1 MPLTYSWSVDSLLTD
16 TEVNDSDVSFSNSVV
31 HVRWQ
36 KIGVDSDGNQ
46 GSFQGATP
54 FTAINSNLED
64 FISFD
69 QLQESDVIGWV
80 QNVVVGDY
88 EINVNNFIQAQINEI
103 KTIGP
108 VERTP
113 PWVQAAPVDSA

>member
-1 MPLTYSWSVDSLLTD
+1 MALTYSWNVSSLLTD

-36 KIGVDSDGNQ
+36 KVGVDSDGNE

-80 QNVVVGDY
+80 QDVVIGDY
-88 EINVNNFIQAQINEI
+88 EINVNSSIQEQINEI
-103 KTIGP
+103 KTLGP

-113 PWVQAAPVDSA
+113 PWAQAASADSA

>member
-36 KIGVDSDGNQ
+36 KNGVDSDGNE

-69 QLQESDVIGWV
+69 QLQESDVIGWI
-80 QNVVVGDY
+80 QDVVVGDY
-88 EINVNNFIQAQINEI
+88 EIKVNSSIQDQINEI
-103 KTIGP
+103 KNIGP

-113 PWVQAAPVDSA
+113 PWAQAASVDSA